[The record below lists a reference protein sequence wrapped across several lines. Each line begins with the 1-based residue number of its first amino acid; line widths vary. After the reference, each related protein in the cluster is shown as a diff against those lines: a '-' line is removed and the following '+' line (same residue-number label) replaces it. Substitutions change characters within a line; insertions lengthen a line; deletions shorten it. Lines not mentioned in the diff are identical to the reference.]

1 MHWDLCLVVGL
12 TILFAVFFAVANG
25 WNDAANAI
33 ATVVSTRTMAPW
45 AAVAM
50 GAVMNLVG
58 AFISGK
64 VANTVGG
71 EIVDHRTVTL
81 PATVF
86 LAAVMVAPL
95 WAVVCTLRGLPISC
109 SHSLLGGLIGAV
121 GVSAGWSALQG
132 GQGLYK
138 ILFGVLI
145 SPVMGFV
152 LGYLMM
158 LALSWIFRRL
168 RPTTATSFFGK
179 LHILSAGSMALAHG
193 AGDAQP
199 PMGIIAG
206 ALVAGGFLT
215 RVSDDALPMPWWI
228 KLTCALAM
236 AVGTALGG
244 RAVIKTLGSGLSK
257 LKHHQGFSASAGA
270 ATTILVNIMAKG
282 IPVST
287 THSITGAIAGAGAT
301 SGLRSVKWG
310 VGRKIVTAWVL
321 TFPACILG
329 GAVLYWLLRLIF
341 PGLEP
346 APPAAP

>member
-1 MHWDLCLVVGL
+1 MHWDLHLVVGL

-33 ATVVSTRTMAPW
+33 ATVVATRTMPPW

-50 GAVMNLVG
+50 GAAMNLVG

-71 EIVDHRTVTL
+71 EIVDHEAVKL
-81 PATVF
+81 SATVF

-109 SHSLLGGLIGAV
+109 SHALLGGLIGAV
-121 GVSAGWSALQG
+121 AVSAGWGALKG
-132 GQGLYK
+132 GAGLYK
-138 ILFGVLI
+138 ILFGVMV
-145 SPVMGFV
+145 SPVMGFL
-152 LGYLMM
+152 LGYLVM
-158 LALSWIFRRL
+158 LVLSWTFRRL

-179 LHILSAGSMALAHG
+179 LHILSAGAMALAHG

-199 PMGIIAG
+199 PMGVIAG
-206 ALVAGGFLT
+206 ALVAGGFLAQAPGE
-215 RVSDDALPMPWWI
+215 ALPLPWWI
-228 KLTCALAM
+228 KLTCATAM
-236 AVGTALGG
+236 ALGTALGG

-257 LKHHQGFSASAGA
+257 LTAHQGFSASAAA

-287 THSITGAIAGAGAT
+287 THSITGAIAGSGAT

-329 GAVLYWLLRLIF
+329 GAILYWLLRMIF
-341 PGLEP
+341 PGLEVP
-346 APPAAP
+346 PPAAQ